1 MVLQPVHEF
10 TPRGRVRGGFASS
23 HAGRPAFL
31 RWLPDSLFHYYLSTA
46 QRSPFLRSWN
56 LAAFTDRIFALSAQ
70 LAMTA
75 VRYSDAPAILLAA
88 AGRRCPSFDACT
100 NQSIKLCSGSFNN

>member
-56 LAAFTDRIFALSAQ
+56 LAAFTDRIFALSGHLSMA
-70 LAMTA
+70 A
-75 VRYSDAPAILLAA
+75 VRYQSHSRELHRCGMEVLLKL
-88 AGRRCPSFDACT
+88 RRPY
-100 NQSIKLCSGSFNN
+100 